1 MNKFVTLMI
10 FMSLGVFAVCGVS
23 TSAFA
28 YQQSRAQPQNRAQEG
43 ARGLQDR
50 KKLMPY
56 GQIARKVVQRFDGR
70 IVGQRLSERRGVAV
84 YDLRVLKKDGRL
96 VFVTVNA
103 QTGRIIRTRGE

>member
-28 YQQSRAQPQNRAQEG
+28 YQQSRAQEG